1 MLRPSGRRFVC
12 RPALPGNSR
21 PQMAVARQNQTWPL
35 PAPLLFFFS
44 SRRRHTRLFLRKEF
58 HRDGARH
65 SFETEYLPEREELQI
80 LLARGR
86 SRHEAGGSS
95 LSGHPG
101 SRAMLGLGGCSHS
114 QNQFGGARSRPRLVA
129 AGRLVFGSTRSPS
142 SKPITTDASV
152 CSPAAWIACEMQ
164 APSPKSLS

>member
-1 MLRPSGRRFVC
+1 MR
-12 RPALPGNSR
+12 
-21 PQMAVARQNQTWPL
+21 
-35 PAPLLFFFS
+35 LFF
-44 SRRRHTRLFLRKEF
+44 RKEF

-95 LSGHPG
+95 LSGYPG
-101 SRAMLGLGGCSHS
+101 SRAMLGLGGCSHL
-114 QNQFGGARSRPRLVA
+114 QNQFGGVRSHPRLAA
-129 AGRLVFGSTRSPS
+129 AGRLAFASTRSPS

-152 CSPAAWIACEMQ
+152 CSAAASIVREIQ
-164 APSPKSLS
+164 GLSQKILP